1 MRIKTP
7 WLLLGL
13 AALAAGCAEPPTAAV
28 DAAKQGLQALS
39 GEAATYASD
48 AYATAQDAVADLD
61 AELAT
66 QEGTFALMRSYD
78 RTNELVSAVEAAT
91 GRVRQAIDAER
102 QRLRAEANGLV
113 ADAEGAVAEARQ
125 TIEGLP
131 EEELE
136 EGQVAA
142 WEADLNGVS
151 ASLEETAGLLAG
163 NQEAEA
169 QRAAEAAAQ
178 AASGVS
184 GAVAAVA
191 TAIEEARQAAVERA
205 LRGEVDIP
213 RSVLLDGQALDAG
226 IYSLRLAEEEPAPA
240 GADAAGAGR
249 WVEFVSDDDVAGK
262 GLAIV
267 IPDAEIG
274 EVADTAPP
282 RNEARVDDLKEAEYL
297 RVWLN
302 RDGVS
307 YLLHLPRP

>member
-1 MRIKTP
+1 MRIKIP
-7 WLLLGL
+7 WVLMGL

-28 DAAKQGLQALS
+28 DAAKQGLAALS
-39 GEAATYASD
+39 AEAATYAPD

-66 QEGTFALMRSYD
+66 QEGTFALMRSYE

-91 GRVRQAIDAER
+91 GQVRQAIDAER
-102 QRLRAEANGLV
+102 QRLRTAAEGLV
-113 ADAEGAVAEARQ
+113 ADAEGTVAEVRQ
-125 TIEGLP
+125 TIEELP
-131 EEELE
+131 AEELE
-136 EGQVAA
+136 EDQVAA
-142 WEADLNGVS
+142 WEADLAGVS
-151 ASLEETAGLLAG
+151 ASLQETAGLLASD
-163 NQEAEA
+163 QVLEAHG
-169 QRAAEAAAQ
+169 AAEGAAE

-191 TAIEEARQAAVERA
+191 TAIEEARQAAAERA
-205 LRGEVDIP
+205 MRGEVDIP
-213 RSVLLDGQALDAG
+213 RSVLLNGQALDAG
-226 IYSLRLAEEEPAPA
+226 IYSLRLAEEEPAPS

-249 WVEFVSDDDVAGK
+249 WVEFVSDDDVAGR

-282 RNEARVDDLKEAEYL
+282 RNEARVDDLREAEYL

>member
-1 MRIKTP
+1 MRIKIP
-7 WLLLGL
+7 WVLMGL

-28 DAAKQGLQALS
+28 DAAKQGLAALS
-39 GEAATYASD
+39 AEAATYAPD

-66 QEGTFALMRSYD
+66 QEGTFALMRSYE

-91 GRVRQAIDAER
+91 GQVRQAIDAER
-102 QRLRAEANGLV
+102 QRLRTAAEGLV
-113 ADAEGAVAEARQ
+113 ADAEGTVAEVRQ
-125 TIEGLP
+125 TIEELP
-131 EEELE
+131 AEELE
-136 EGQVAA
+136 EDQVAA
-142 WEADLNGVS
+142 WEADLAGVS
-151 ASLEETAGLLAG
+151 ASLQETAGLLASD
-163 NQEAEA
+163 QVLEAHA
-169 QRAAEAAAQ
+169 AAEGAAE

-191 TAIEEARQAAVERA
+191 TAIEEARQAAAERA
-205 LRGEVDIP
+205 MRGEVDIP
-213 RSVLLDGQALDAG
+213 RSVLLNGQALDAG
-226 IYSLRLAEEEPAPA
+226 IYSLRLAEEEPAPS

-249 WVEFVSDDDVAGK
+249 WVEFVSDDDVAGR

-282 RNEARVDDLKEAEYL
+282 RNEARVDDLREAEYL